1 MNRNVQLINE
11 RYDALMFAKSP
22 ESARRAARELVRAVL
37 GEDAAGR
44 PLEDTLREVC
54 RHLRPS
60 EDAREQS
67 RFETEFVELGIW
79 PNSSQKIAA

>member
-1 MNRNVQLINE
+1 MNRNAQLINE

-22 ESARRAARELVRAVL
+22 ESARRAAHELVKVVL
-37 GEDAAGR
+37 GEDAVAR
-44 PLEDTLREVC
+44 PLEETLREVC

-60 EDAREQS
+60 DDRSEES